1 MSGAV
6 PKSCTA
12 FAGSR
17 RLARGGIVDVALAVK
32 AAEARGEAPIV
43 VFDDASGTVIDFDL
57 RGSAAEVA
65 ARLAPQVPPGPPEAG
80 AGEARGRGRPR
91 LGVVAREVTLLPRH
105 WDWLAAQPG
114 GASQVLR
121 RLVDQARRADEGAS
135 DVKAARERTYRF
147 MRVVAG
153 DLAGYE
159 EAIRALFAG
168 DRAGLDARMAD
179 WPADIRDHALV
190 LLDMDIRP
198 AAAAP

>member
-1 MSGAV
+1 M
-6 PKSCTA
+6 
-12 FAGSR
+12 
-17 RLARGGIVDVALAVK
+17 
-32 AAEARGEAPIV
+32 
-43 VFDDASGTVIDFDL
+43 
-57 RGSAAEVA
+57 
-65 ARLAPQVPPGPPEAG
+65 
-80 AGEARGRGRPR
+80 
-91 LGVVAREVTLLPRH
+91 VAREVTLLPRH

-121 RLVDQARRADEGAS
+121 RLVDQARRADEGAG

-168 DRAGLDARMAD
+168 DRAGLDARMAG
-179 WPADIRDHALV
+179 WPADIRDHALA

>member
-65 ARLAPQVPPGPPEAG
+65 ARL
-80 AGEARGRGRPR
+80 
-91 LGVVAREVTLLPRH
+91 
-105 WDWLAAQPG
+105 
-114 GASQVLR
+114 
-121 RLVDQARRADEGAS
+121 
-135 DVKAARERTYRF
+135 
-147 MRVVAG
+147 
-153 DLAGYE
+153 
-159 EAIRALFAG
+159 
-168 DRAGLDARMAD
+168 
-179 WPADIRDHALV
+179 
-190 LLDMDIRP
+190 
-198 AAAAP
+198 